1 MPRELDRE
9 DHLDLLEPILALN
22 CFFNRPSWNHN
33 DYCSLR
39 STTWKKL
46 SKFFSLCSAHCEPIC
61 SISTLV
67 CGYAIGGNFLNI
79 FSIALLS
86 FWAVFS
92 GLSGIVPV
100 AVPRQI
106 TCLVLVSNKS
116 TMS

>member
-1 MPRELDRE
+1 MTISVCGLP
-9 DHLDLLEPILALN
+9 HG
-22 CFFNRPSWNHN
+22 
-33 DYCSLR
+33 
-39 STTWKKL
+39 KKL
-46 SKFFSLCSAHCEPIC
+46 SRFFSLCSAHCEPFC

-116 TMS
+116 TMSVPTVYVSGIVVA